1 MHGHNAEAQQDS
13 ADSSSEHKHA
23 AVASAPL
30 YHTDHPSRHWD
41 RTCPAC
47 IAESA
52 QNDSGKRK
60 NTPIADLMA
69 EYTAE
74 NCDFTDMAWVR
85 KAAML
90 YVDRMGDC
98 QVRCLLHALLSESG
112 KQERKA

>member
-52 QNDSGKRK
+52 QND
-60 NTPIADLMA
+60 TPAIPKGYRLVCK
-69 EYTAE
+69 E
-74 NCDFTDMAWVR
+74 CGSIP
-85 KAAML
+85 
-90 YVDRMGDC
+90 GDVC
-98 QVRCLLHALLSESG
+98 LAPSRCPVHVEEV
-112 KQERKA
+112 KCTE